1 MKDIASSTAKSTL
14 LSGCKVDKTIK
25 IFKLR
30 SLKMKMLR
38 KILVEKVK
46 ISQRFYLNFMRI
58 KKYSLKIVNK
68 NIIQIDMIDQ
78 AATRETHL

>member
-1 MKDIASSTAKSTL
+1 
-14 LSGCKVDKTIK
+14 
-25 IFKLR
+25 
-30 SLKMKMLR
+30 MKMLR